1 MVGGMNR
8 TISRI
13 RNCPECAALVEML
26 TKAWELVIE
35 RVGAGRQGSPLYH
48 VASIPF
54 ALPGIRMSLREEKES
69 FEKQFASRLGLW
81 GEQMLFDEIDHGL
94 ADPPDLSP
102 YMDSP
107 LVGRQSRFYFRRLR
121 HDADPFAE
129 YIVRLLEVALEGSKC
144 VLYGRCDG
152 IPDEEERTGLQ
163 RELGRLLGAE
173 EEDHGSVEWRGSIGR
188 LRHDLLEGADVPV
201 AAAWTWLGLNQL
213 V

>member
-35 RVGAGRQGSPLYH
+35 RVGADRKGSSLWHAASFPFVQPRIRMTLGEEKECLDRQF
-48 VASIPF
+48 ASIP
-54 ALPGIRMSLREEKES
+54 
-69 FEKQFASRLGLW
+69 GLW
-81 GEQMLFDEIDHGL
+81 GENMLFDEIDHGL

-107 LVGRQSRFYFRRLR
+107 LVGRESRFYFRSLR
-121 HDADPFAE
+121 HDADPFAQHV
-129 YIVRLLEVALEGSKC
+129 IWLLEVGLEGSRY
-144 VLYGRCDG
+144 VLYRRCNWIRDG
-152 IPDEEERTGLQ
+152 AERTDLQ
-163 RELGRLLGAE
+163 RELTRLLGGE
-173 EEDHGSVEWRGSIGR
+173 DEDHGSAQWLAAIGR
-188 LRHDLLEGADVPV
+188 LRHALLEAADVSV